1 MNRPSNQFSVI
12 SNQYRLCRKD
22 TSSFISS
29 CSIDRRA
36 EEDHHSSFQRNRSF
50 TLIELLVVIA
60 IIAIL
65 AGMLLPALNAVREK
79 AFAINCCSNLK
90 QFGTATHQ
98 YISDN
103 NEWCLPYTGGSGLWT
118 TRLQSN
124 KYLPFGK
131 IYFCPGEK
139 HAKYPYGFN
148 HESYGLTS
156 NTFGYSDLL
165 ALGAISTSYQN
176 TPPVRFTTV
185 SKFPKS
191 GGTIYFGDTGV
202 IGTFSKFTKTW
213 RYIEVA
219 SGLSAL
225 TVTISDNT
233 SIKAIVL
240 RHNQNKSAN
249 AVTLGGHITQY
260 SSRAA
265 MRNNSAFRPYRDGR
279 YNTYYQ

>member
-1 MNRPSNQFSVI
+1 MNWTSDQSSVI
-12 SNQYRLCRKD
+12 RNQYRLRRKD
-22 TSSFISS
+22 TSSLIPHLSYLK
-29 CSIDRRA
+29 R
-36 EEDHHSSFQRNRSF
+36 ETQHHF
-50 TLIELLVVIA
+50 TLIELLIVIA

-65 AGMLLPALNAVREK
+65 AGMLLPALNTVREK
-79 AFAINCCSNLK
+79 AYAINCCSNLK
-90 QFGTATHQ
+90 QFGTAVHQ

-103 NEWCLPYTGGSGLWT
+103 NEWCLPYTGRSGLWT

-156 NTFGYSDLL
+156 NTFGYSDAL
-165 ALGAISTSYQN
+165 ALGAIGKYQD

-185 SKFPKS
+185 SKFPNS

-202 IGTFSKFTKTW
+202 IGTFGKFTKTW

-225 TVTISDNT
+225 TIAISDNT

-260 SSRAA
+260 SSRTA
-265 MRNNSAFRPYRDGR
+265 MRNNAAFRPYRDGR